1 MKLKGLASI
10 ALSFL
15 IGCSGPKTIILERGI
30 YVKYR
35 DENFCYHYLEIG
47 STGYYVMGISNFGS
61 FSKISA
67 EIDAEKRLWKINNYC
82 KPTLEDLRNVD
93 RIGNISLVIEHSEYE
108 KMMDMALWRDIVGRN
123 K

>member
-1 MKLKGLASI
+1 
-10 ALSFL
+10 
-15 IGCSGPKTIILERGI
+15 
-30 YVKYR
+30 
-35 DENFCYHYLEIG
+35 
-47 STGYYVMGISNFGS
+47 MGISNFGS